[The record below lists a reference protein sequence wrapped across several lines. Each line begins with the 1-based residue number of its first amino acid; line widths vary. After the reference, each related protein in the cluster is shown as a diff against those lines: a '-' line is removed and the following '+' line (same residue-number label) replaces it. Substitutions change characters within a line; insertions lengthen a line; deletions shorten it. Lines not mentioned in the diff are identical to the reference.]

1 MYEGKS
7 KVICFFVITVPVSI
21 QKAIVSFSLGWSRG
35 SRGGR
40 WVMLRAR
47 VTKRVA
53 MWSLDRR
60 DVPGPQRFLYEPDEV
75 IYLFFCFFFCK
86 TYSCGLGTFFLSR
99 LCIVSSLY
107 PLTSPTGCRGTLVA
121 VPARGRQ
128 LPFVYLQHKST
139 DNF

>member
-40 WVMLRAR
+40 WVMSRAR

-53 MWSLDRR
+53 MWSLDGR

-75 IYLFFCFFFCK
+75 IYLFFVF
-86 TYSCGLGTFFLSR
+86 
-99 LCIVSSLY
+99 SSVR
-107 PLTSPTGCRGTLVA
+107 PTPVG
-121 VPARGRQ
+121 
-128 LPFVYLQHKST
+128 
-139 DNF
+139 